1 MVRALSGFGSRVS
14 TPASTP
20 APASAAWSA
29 VGPASIHSNGRRVV
43 AFHGWID
50 NRELFGKAVGASA
63 AEVYCAALDQWGDD
77 ADHQLVGNYC
87 AAALCPNGSLRLS
100 RSPWNAPPLHFAND
114 SNRAVASPLLR
125 ALFAAGVPK
134 QLDYDRL
141 ADELAFDFHS
151 EDGSSWYRG
160 LGTVPLGA
168 VVTLRPGNV
177 QVNRWYD
184 PAGISPVRHKDE
196 RDYVA
201 EACHLLEE
209 AAGKALVGV
218 RKPAIA
224 LSGGLDS
231 PLAADA
237 LLRRLPEDQRLQ
249 AITFVPDPEW
259 DGAVPPGIMG
269 NELGLVERFAAMHKR
284 LSLHVA
290 DPADAGFDRNARDMF
305 RAMDSFV
312 LGLANVGMYH
322 GVYAKA
328 RALGCDTIFNA
339 DLGNQSFSD
348 DGRWAYVE
356 YAKSGQWGQLARL
369 LRNRP
374 GDQRPLW
381 RKVLALSVL
390 PLLPP
395 NTRNALRG
403 LVHPARR
410 DMTALLS
417 PLTSTALSAQREAA
431 VQRGSGSA
439 WDDYTHARSRQ
450 EAARHDHESAD
461 RHASNITL
469 AFEQIYG
476 LTIRDVTAYRPLIEY
491 CLALPTSQFAW
502 DGEER
507 RLARRMAHGRM
518 PEAQRLETRHGF
530 HNIDLHARIGRRR
543 EELAAYCAV
552 MREHPYLSRLIDIER
567 IEHLLAEW
575 PAKSGLD
582 IEQDWPRIM
591 AIPRAVLAA
600 QFIAHVEGRNDL

>member
-1 MVRALSGFGSRVS
+1 MPELVRALSVFGAQATAQGDAASGWC
-14 TPASTP
+14 TAPPA
-20 APASAAWSA
+20 A
-29 VGPASIHSNGRRVV
+29 IHSEAGWTV

-50 NRELFGKAVGASA
+50 NPQQIGSDHSLPA
-63 AEVYCAALDQWGDD
+63 ARLYALALARWGEEADQY
-77 ADHQLVGNYC
+77 LIGNYC
-87 AAALCPNGSLRLS
+87 SVALGPDGALRLA
-100 RSPWNAPPLHFAND
+100 RSPWNAPPLHYARNGE
-114 SNRAVASPLLR
+114 RAVASPLLR

-151 EDGSSWYRG
+151 EDGSSWYRD
-160 LGTVPLGA
+160 LNTVPLGA
-168 VVTLRPGNV
+168 VVTLRPGA
-177 QVNRWYD
+177 QVTRHWYD
-184 PAGISPVRHKDE
+184 PAIVPLIRHADE

-201 EACHLLEE
+201 QACHLLDE
-209 AAGKALVGV
+209 AADKALVGAG
-218 RKPAIA
+218 KPAIA

-231 PLAADA
+231 PLVAEA
-237 LLRRLPEDQRLQ
+237 LLRCLPEDRQLE
-249 AITFVPDPEW
+249 AITFIPDPDW
-259 DGAVPPGIMG
+259 DGEVPPGIMG
-269 NELGLVERFAAMHKR
+269 NELDLVERIAAMHPR

-290 DPADAGFDRNARDMF
+290 DPADGGFDRHARDMF
-305 RAMDSFV
+305 RAMDSFG

-322 GVYAKA
+322 GVYARA

-356 YAKSGQWGQLARL
+356 YAKKGQWGQLAKL

-374 GDQRPLW
+374 GDARPLW

-390 PLLPP
+390 PLLPAGA
-395 NTRNALRG
+395 RNALRG
-403 LVHPARR
+403 MVHPARR

-417 PLTSTALSAQREAA
+417 PLSPAALASQRETARL
-431 VQRGSGSA
+431 RGSGSA
-439 WDDYTHARSRQ
+439 WDDYTHARSRR
-450 EAARHDHESAD
+450 EAARYDHESAD

-476 LTIRDVTAYRPLIEY
+476 LRIRDVTAYRPLIEF
-491 CLALPTSQFAW
+491 CLGLPTCQFAW

-507 RLARRMAHGRM
+507 RLARRMAQGRM
-518 PEAQRLETRHGF
+518 PEPQRLETRHGF
-530 HNIDLHARIGRRR
+530 HNIDMHTRIGRRR

-567 IEHLLAEW
+567 IEQLLANW
-575 PAKSGLD
+575 PEKSGLD